1 MSKTLHFFLIF
12 GIIIKDRMYVFM
24 NDKKLNKL
32 IRIII
37 GLVILIVV
45 IIQGNL
51 FDNVSNATASINDS
65 TKSDK
70 IDAKVEG
77 NLSVSFIDVGQA
89 DSILIRNGNYNML
102 IDAGNNEDGEKLVNY
117 FKSLGIEEFT
127 YVFATHPHEDHI
139 GGMDDII
146 NNFKIDNYYMSNK
159 LSTTKTFMDV
169 LDALDGRN
177 LKYTVPNKG
186 DTLKLGDANIKVIYP
201 GDDKSNINDSSI
213 VLKITYGKNSF
224 LLTGDATSNVE
235 RKIYNED
242 IKSDVLKVAHHGSSY
257 SSTDVFLD
265 RVKPYYAVISVGKN
279 NIYNHP
285 SNKTLEKLNKRNIK
299 VYRTDL
305 DGTIVFISDGDNL
318 SVKALETD
326 TNG

>member
-1 MSKTLHFFLIF
+1 
-12 GIIIKDRMYVFM
+12 M

-37 GLVILIVV
+37 GFVILIVV
-45 IIQGNL
+45 TIQGNL

-70 IDAKVEG
+70 IDAKVKE
-77 NLSVSFIDVGQA
+77 NFSVSFIDVGQA
-89 DSILIRNGNYNML
+89 DSVLIRNGNYNML

-169 LDALDGRN
+169 LDALDGCN

-285 SNKTLEKLNKRNIK
+285 SNNTLEKLNKRNIK

-305 DGTIVFISDGDNL
+305 DGTIVFTSDGENL
-318 SVKALETD
+318 SVKALKTD

>member
-1 MSKTLHFFLIF
+1 
-12 GIIIKDRMYVFM
+12 M

-37 GLVILIVV
+37 GFVILIVV
-45 IIQGNL
+45 TIQGNL

-70 IDAKVEG
+70 IDVKVKE
-77 NLSVSFIDVGQA
+77 NFSVSFIDVGQA
-89 DSILIRNGNYNML
+89 DSVLIRNGNYNML

-169 LDALDGRN
+169 LDALDGCN

-213 VLKITYGKNSF
+213 VLKVTYGKNSF

-285 SNKTLEKLNKRNIK
+285 SNNTLEKLNKRNIK

-305 DGTIVFISDGDNL
+305 DGTIVFISDGNNL
-318 SVKALETD
+318 SVKALKTD

>member
-1 MSKTLHFFLIF
+1 
-12 GIIIKDRMYVFM
+12 M
-24 NDKKLNKL
+24 NYKKLNKL
-32 IRIII
+32 IKIII

-45 IIQGNL
+45 TIQGNL

-70 IDAKVEG
+70 IDAKAKE
-77 NLSVSFIDVGQA
+77 NFSVSFIDVGQA
-89 DSILIRNGNYNML
+89 DSVLIRNGNYNML

-257 SSTDVFLD
+257 SSIDVFLD
-265 RVKPYYAVISVGKN
+265 KVKPYYAVISVGKN

-318 SVKALETD
+318 SVKVLKTD

>member
-1 MSKTLHFFLIF
+1 
-12 GIIIKDRMYVFM
+12 M

-32 IRIII
+32 IKIII
-37 GLVILIVV
+37 GLVILIV
-45 IIQGNL
+45 ITIQGNL

-70 IDAKVEG
+70 IDAKVNE
-77 NLSVSFIDVGQA
+77 NFSVSFIDVGQA
-89 DSILIRNGNYNML
+89 DSVLIRNGNYNML

-169 LDALDGRN
+169 LDALDRRN

-265 RVKPYYAVISVGKN
+265 KVKPYYAVISVGKN

-318 SVKALETD
+318 SVKALKTD

>member
-1 MSKTLHFFLIF
+1 
-12 GIIIKDRMYVFM
+12 M

-32 IRIII
+32 IKIII
-37 GLVILIVV
+37 GLVILIV
-45 IIQGNL
+45 ITIQGNL

-65 TKSDK
+65 SKSNK
-70 IDAKVEG
+70 IDAKVNE
-77 NLSVSFIDVGQA
+77 NFSVSFIDVGQA
-89 DSILIRNGNYNML
+89 DSVLIRNGNYNML

-146 NNFKIDNYYMSNK
+146 NNFKIDNYYMPNK

-169 LDALDGRN
+169 LDALDRRN
-177 LKYTVPNKG
+177 LKYMVPNKG

-213 VLKITYGKNSF
+213 VLKVTYGKNSF

-265 RVKPYYAVISVGKN
+265 KVKPYYAVISVGKN

-318 SVKALETD
+318 SVKALKTD

>member
-1 MSKTLHFFLIF
+1 
-12 GIIIKDRMYVFM
+12 M

-32 IRIII
+32 IKIII
-37 GLVILIVV
+37 GLVILIV
-45 IIQGNL
+45 ITIQGNL

-70 IDAKVEG
+70 IDAKVNE
-77 NLSVSFIDVGQA
+77 NFSVSFIDVGQA
-89 DSILIRNGNYNML
+89 DSVLIRNGNYNML
-102 IDAGNNEDGEKLVNY
+102 IDTGNNEDGEKLVNY

-169 LDALDGRN
+169 LDALDRRN

-186 DTLKLGDANIKVIYP
+186 DTLKLGDANIKVIYT

-265 RVKPYYAVISVGKN
+265 KVKPYYAVISVGKN

-305 DGTIVFISDGDNL
+305 DGTIVFISDGENL
-318 SVKALETD
+318 SVKALKTD

>member
-1 MSKTLHFFLIF
+1 
-12 GIIIKDRMYVFM
+12 M

-37 GLVILIVV
+37 GFVILIVV
-45 IIQGNL
+45 TIQGNL

-70 IDAKVEG
+70 IDAKVKE
-77 NLSVSFIDVGQA
+77 NFSVSFIDVGQA
-89 DSILIRNGNYNML
+89 DSVLIRNGNYNML

-127 YVFATHPHEDHI
+127 YVFATHPHEDYI

-169 LDALDGRN
+169 LDALDGCN

-305 DGTIVFISDGDNL
+305 DGTIVFTSDGENL
-318 SVKALETD
+318 SVKALKTD

>member
-1 MSKTLHFFLIF
+1 
-12 GIIIKDRMYVFM
+12 M

-32 IRIII
+32 IKIII

-45 IIQGNL
+45 TIQGNL

-65 TKSDK
+65 AKSDK
-70 IDAKVEG
+70 IDAKVKE
-77 NLSVSFIDVGQA
+77 NFSVSFIDVGQA
-89 DSILIRNGNYNML
+89 DSVLIRNGNYNML

-169 LDALDGRN
+169 LDALDRRN

-265 RVKPYYAVISVGKN
+265 KVKPYYAVISVGKN

-305 DGTIVFISDGDNL
+305 DGTITFTSDGENL
-318 SVKALETD
+318 SVQTLKTD

>member
-1 MSKTLHFFLIF
+1 
-12 GIIIKDRMYVFM
+12 M

-37 GLVILIVV
+37 GFVILIVV
-45 IIQGNL
+45 TIQGNL

-70 IDAKVEG
+70 IDAKVKE
-77 NLSVSFIDVGQA
+77 NFSVSFIDVGQA
-89 DSILIRNGNYNML
+89 DSVLIRNGNYNML

-169 LDALDGRN
+169 LDALDGCN

-305 DGTIVFISDGDNL
+305 DGTIVFTSDGENL
-318 SVKALETD
+318 SVKALKTD

>member
-1 MSKTLHFFLIF
+1 
-12 GIIIKDRMYVFM
+12 M

-37 GLVILIVV
+37 GFVILIVV
-45 IIQGNL
+45 TIQGNL

-70 IDAKVEG
+70 IDAKVKE
-77 NLSVSFIDVGQA
+77 NFSVSFIDVGQA
-89 DSILIRNGNYNML
+89 DSVLIRNGNYNML

-169 LDALDGRN
+169 LDALDGCN

-224 LLTGDATSNVE
+224 LLTGVATSNVE

-305 DGTIVFISDGDNL
+305 DGTIVFTSDGENL
-318 SVKALETD
+318 SVKALKTD

>member
-1 MSKTLHFFLIF
+1 
-12 GIIIKDRMYVFM
+12 M

-32 IRIII
+32 IKIII

-45 IIQGNL
+45 TIQGNL

-70 IDAKVEG
+70 IDAKVKE
-77 NLSVSFIDVGQA
+77 NFSVSFIDVGQA
-89 DSILIRNGNYNML
+89 DSVLIRNGNYNML

-159 LSTTKTFMDV
+159 LSTTKTFTDV

-213 VLKITYGKNSF
+213 VLKMTYGKNSF

-318 SVKALETD
+318 SVKALKTD

>member
-1 MSKTLHFFLIF
+1 
-12 GIIIKDRMYVFM
+12 M

-32 IRIII
+32 IKIIV
-37 GLVILIVV
+37 GVVILIVV
-45 IIQGNL
+45 AIQGNL

-65 TKSDK
+65 SKSNK
-70 IDAKVEG
+70 IDAKVKE
-77 NLSVSFIDVGQA
+77 NFSVSFIDVGQA
-89 DSILIRNGNYNML
+89 DSVLIRNGNYNML

-169 LDALDGRN
+169 LDALDRRN

-265 RVKPYYAVISVGKN
+265 KVKPYYAVILVGKN

-318 SVKALETD
+318 NVKALKTD

>member
-1 MSKTLHFFLIF
+1 
-12 GIIIKDRMYVFM
+12 M

-32 IRIII
+32 IKIIV
-37 GLVILIVV
+37 GVVILIVV
-45 IIQGNL
+45 AIQGNL

-70 IDAKVEG
+70 IDVKVEG
-77 NLSVSFIDVGQA
+77 NLFVSFIDVGQA
-89 DSILIRNGNYNML
+89 DSVLIRNGNYNML

-146 NNFKIDNYYMSNK
+146 NNFKIDNYYMPNK

-169 LDALDGRN
+169 LDALDGHN
-177 LKYTVPNKG
+177 LKYMVPNKG

-213 VLKITYGKNSF
+213 VLKITYGKTSF

-257 SSTDVFLD
+257 SSTDVFLYK
-265 RVKPYYAVISVGKN
+265 VKPYYAVISVGKN

-285 SNKTLEKLNKRNIK
+285 SNKTLEKLNKSNIK

-318 SVKALETD
+318 SVKALKTD

>member
-1 MSKTLHFFLIF
+1 
-12 GIIIKDRMYVFM
+12 M

-32 IRIII
+32 IKTII

-45 IIQGNL
+45 TIQGNL

-70 IDAKVEG
+70 IDAKLKE
-77 NLSVSFIDVGQA
+77 NFSVSFIDVGQA
-89 DSILIRNGNYNML
+89 DSVLIRNGNYNML

-265 RVKPYYAVISVGKN
+265 KVKPYYAVISVGKN

-318 SVKALETD
+318 SVKALKTD

>member
-1 MSKTLHFFLIF
+1 
-12 GIIIKDRMYVFM
+12 M

-32 IRIII
+32 IKIII

-45 IIQGNL
+45 TIQGNL

-70 IDAKVEG
+70 IDAKVKE
-77 NLSVSFIDVGQA
+77 NFSVSFIDVGQA
-89 DSILIRNGNYNML
+89 DSVLIRNGNYNML

-117 FKSLGIEEFT
+117 FKSLGIGEFT

-146 NNFKIDNYYMSNK
+146 NNFKIDNYYMPNK

-213 VLKITYGKNSF
+213 VLKVTYGKNSF

-305 DGTIVFISDGDNL
+305 DGTIVFTSDGENL
-318 SVKALETD
+318 SVKALKTD

>member
-1 MSKTLHFFLIF
+1 
-12 GIIIKDRMYVFM
+12 M

-32 IRIII
+32 IKIII

-45 IIQGNL
+45 TIQGNL

-70 IDAKVEG
+70 IDAKLKE
-77 NLSVSFIDVGQA
+77 NFSVSFIDVGQA
-89 DSILIRNGNYNML
+89 DSVLIRNGNYNML

-305 DGTIVFISDGDNL
+305 DGTIVFISDGNNL
-318 SVKALETD
+318 SVKALKTD

>member
-1 MSKTLHFFLIF
+1 
-12 GIIIKDRMYVFM
+12 M

-77 NLSVSFIDVGQA
+77 NFSVSFIDVGQA

-318 SVKALETD
+318 SVQTLETD

>member
-1 MSKTLHFFLIF
+1 
-12 GIIIKDRMYVFM
+12 M

-32 IRIII
+32 IKIII

-45 IIQGNL
+45 TIQGNL

-70 IDAKVEG
+70 IDAKVKE
-77 NLSVSFIDVGQA
+77 NFSVSFIDVGQA
-89 DSILIRNGNYNML
+89 DSVLIRNGNYNML

-117 FKSLGIEEFT
+117 FKTLGIEEFT

-265 RVKPYYAVISVGKN
+265 KVKPYYAVISVGKN

-305 DGTIVFISDGDNL
+305 DGTIVFTSDGENL
-318 SVKALETD
+318 SVKALKTD

>member
-1 MSKTLHFFLIF
+1 
-12 GIIIKDRMYVFM
+12 M

-32 IRIII
+32 IKIIV
-37 GLVILIVV
+37 GVVILIVV
-45 IIQGNL
+45 TIQGNL
-51 FDNVSNATASINDS
+51 FDNVSNTTASINDS

-89 DSILIRNGNYNML
+89 DSVLIRNGNYNML

-305 DGTIVFISDGDNL
+305 DGTITFTSDGENL
-318 SVKALETD
+318 SVQTLETD

>member
-1 MSKTLHFFLIF
+1 
-12 GIIIKDRMYVFM
+12 M

-32 IRIII
+32 IKIIV
-37 GLVILIVV
+37 GVVILIVV
-45 IIQGNL
+45 AIQGNL
-51 FDNVSNATASINDS
+51 FDNVSNVAASINDS

-77 NLSVSFIDVGQA
+77 NLSVSFLDVGQA
-89 DSILIRNGNYNML
+89 DSVFIRNGNYNML

-117 FKSLGIEEFT
+117 FKSLGIGEFT

-146 NNFKIDNYYMSNK
+146 NNFKIDNYYMPNK

-169 LDALDGRN
+169 LDALDRRN

-186 DTLKLGDANIKVIYP
+186 DTIKLGDVNIKVIYA
-201 GDDKSNINDSSI
+201 GDETNDINDSSI
-213 VLKITYGKNSF
+213 ILKLTYDKNSF

-318 SVKALETD
+318 SVQTLETD

>member
-1 MSKTLHFFLIF
+1 
-12 GIIIKDRMYVFM
+12 M

-32 IRIII
+32 IKIII
-37 GLVILIVV
+37 GLVILIV
-45 IIQGNL
+45 ITIQGNL

-70 IDAKVEG
+70 IDAKVNE
-77 NLSVSFIDVGQA
+77 NFSVSFIDVGQA
-89 DSILIRNGNYNML
+89 DSVLIRNGNYNML

-235 RKIYNED
+235 RKIYNEN

-265 RVKPYYAVISVGKN
+265 KVKPYYAVISVGKN

-318 SVKALETD
+318 SVKALKTD

>member
-1 MSKTLHFFLIF
+1 
-12 GIIIKDRMYVFM
+12 M

-32 IRIII
+32 IKIII

-45 IIQGNL
+45 TIQGNL

-70 IDAKVEG
+70 IDAKVKE
-77 NLSVSFIDVGQA
+77 NFSVSFIDVGQA
-89 DSILIRNGNYNML
+89 DSVLIRNGNYNML
-102 IDAGNNEDGEKLVNY
+102 IDAGNNEDGEKLVDY

-169 LDALDGRN
+169 LDALDRRN

-265 RVKPYYAVISVGKN
+265 KVKPYYAVISVGKN

-318 SVKALETD
+318 SVKALKTN

>member
-1 MSKTLHFFLIF
+1 
-12 GIIIKDRMYVFM
+12 M

-37 GLVILIVV
+37 GFVILIVV
-45 IIQGNL
+45 TIQGNL

-70 IDAKVEG
+70 IDAKVKE
-77 NLSVSFIDVGQA
+77 NFSVSFIDVGQA
-89 DSILIRNGNYNML
+89 DSVLIRNGNYNML

-169 LDALDGRN
+169 LDALDGCN

-265 RVKPYYAVISVGKN
+265 RVNPYYAVISVGKN

-305 DGTIVFISDGDNL
+305 DGTIVFTSDGENL
-318 SVKALETD
+318 SVKALKTD

>member
-1 MSKTLHFFLIF
+1 
-12 GIIIKDRMYVFM
+12 M

-32 IRIII
+32 IKIII

-70 IDAKVEG
+70 IDAKVKE
-77 NLSVSFIDVGQA
+77 NFSVSFIDVGQA
-89 DSILIRNGNYNML
+89 DSVLIRNGNYNML

-169 LDALDGRN
+169 LDALDGCN

-305 DGTIVFISDGDNL
+305 DGTITFTSDGENL
-318 SVKALETD
+318 SVQTLETD

>member
-1 MSKTLHFFLIF
+1 
-12 GIIIKDRMYVFM
+12 M

-32 IRIII
+32 IKIII

-45 IIQGNL
+45 TIQGNL
-51 FDNVSNATASINDS
+51 FDNVSNTTASINDS

-89 DSILIRNGNYNML
+89 DSVLIRNGNYNML

-224 LLTGDATSNVE
+224 LLTGDVTSNVE

-318 SVKALETD
+318 SVKALKTD

>member
-1 MSKTLHFFLIF
+1 
-12 GIIIKDRMYVFM
+12 M

-37 GLVILIVV
+37 GFVILIVV
-45 IIQGNL
+45 TIQGNL

-70 IDAKVEG
+70 IDAKVKE
-77 NLSVSFIDVGQA
+77 NFSVSFIDVGQA
-89 DSILIRNGNYNML
+89 DSVLIRNGNYNML

-213 VLKITYGKNSF
+213 VLKVTYGKNSF

-285 SNKTLEKLNKRNIK
+285 SNNTLEKLNKRNIK

-305 DGTIVFISDGDNL
+305 DGTIVFISDGNNL
-318 SVKALETD
+318 SVKALKTD

>member
-1 MSKTLHFFLIF
+1 
-12 GIIIKDRMYVFM
+12 M

-32 IRIII
+32 IKIII

-45 IIQGNL
+45 TIQGNL

-70 IDAKVEG
+70 IDAKVKE
-77 NLSVSFIDVGQA
+77 NFSVSFIDVGQA
-89 DSILIRNGNYNML
+89 DSVLIRNGNYNML

-242 IKSDVLKVAHHGSSY
+242 IKSYVLKVAHHGSSY

-265 RVKPYYAVISVGKN
+265 KVKPYYAVISVGKN

-299 VYRTDL
+299 AYRTDL

-318 SVKALETD
+318 SVKALKTD

>member
-1 MSKTLHFFLIF
+1 
-12 GIIIKDRMYVFM
+12 M

-70 IDAKVEG
+70 IDAKVNE
-77 NLSVSFIDVGQA
+77 NFSVSFIDVGQA

-186 DTLKLGDANIKVIYP
+186 DTLKLGDANIKVIYL

-213 VLKITYGKNSF
+213 VLKVTYGKNSF

-235 RKIYNED
+235 RRIYNED

-318 SVKALETD
+318 SVQTLETN

>member
-1 MSKTLHFFLIF
+1 
-12 GIIIKDRMYVFM
+12 M

-32 IRIII
+32 IKIII
-37 GLVILIVV
+37 GLVILIV
-45 IIQGNL
+45 ITIQGNL

-70 IDAKVEG
+70 IDAKVNE
-77 NLSVSFIDVGQA
+77 NFSVSFIDVGQA
-89 DSILIRNGNYNML
+89 DSVLIRNGNYNML

-265 RVKPYYAVISVGKN
+265 KVKPYYAVISVGKN

-299 VYRTDL
+299 AYRTDL

-318 SVKALETD
+318 SVKALKTD

>member
-1 MSKTLHFFLIF
+1 
-12 GIIIKDRMYVFM
+12 M

-32 IRIII
+32 IKIII
-37 GLVILIVV
+37 GLVILIV
-45 IIQGNL
+45 ITIQGNL

-70 IDAKVEG
+70 IDAKVKE
-77 NLSVSFIDVGQA
+77 NFSVSFIDVGQA
-89 DSILIRNGNYNML
+89 DSVLIRNGNYNML

-257 SSTDVFLD
+257 SSIDVFLD
-265 RVKPYYAVISVGKN
+265 KVKPYYAVISVGKN

-305 DGTIVFISDGDNL
+305 DGTIVFISNGDNL
-318 SVKALETD
+318 SVKALKTD

>member
-1 MSKTLHFFLIF
+1 
-12 GIIIKDRMYVFM
+12 M

-32 IRIII
+32 IKIII

-45 IIQGNL
+45 TIQGNL

-70 IDAKVEG
+70 IDAKVKE
-77 NLSVSFIDVGQA
+77 NFSVSFIDVGQA
-89 DSILIRNGNYNML
+89 DSVLIRNGNYNML

-186 DTLKLGDANIKVIYP
+186 DMLKLGDANIKVIYP

-265 RVKPYYAVISVGKN
+265 KVKPYYAVISVGKN

-299 VYRTDL
+299 AYRTDL

-318 SVKALETD
+318 SVKALKTD

>member
-1 MSKTLHFFLIF
+1 
-12 GIIIKDRMYVFM
+12 M

-37 GLVILIVV
+37 GFVILIVV

-70 IDAKVEG
+70 IDAKVNE
-77 NLSVSFIDVGQA
+77 NFSVSFIDVGQA
-89 DSILIRNGNYNML
+89 DSVLIRNGNYNML

-305 DGTIVFISDGDNL
+305 DGTITFTSDGENL
-318 SVKALETD
+318 SVQTLETD

>member
-1 MSKTLHFFLIF
+1 
-12 GIIIKDRMYVFM
+12 M

-32 IRIII
+32 IKIII
-37 GLVILIVV
+37 GLVILIV
-45 IIQGNL
+45 ITIQGNL
-51 FDNVSNATASINDS
+51 LDNVSNATASINDS

-70 IDAKVEG
+70 IDAKVNE
-77 NLSVSFIDVGQA
+77 NFSVSFIDVGQA
-89 DSILIRNGNYNML
+89 DSVLIRNGNYNML

-127 YVFATHPHEDHI
+127 YVFATHTHEDHI

-265 RVKPYYAVISVGKN
+265 KVKPYYAVISVGKN

-305 DGTIVFISDGDNL
+305 DGTIVFISDGENL
-318 SVKALETD
+318 SVKALKTD

>member
-1 MSKTLHFFLIF
+1 
-12 GIIIKDRMYVFM
+12 M

-32 IRIII
+32 IKIII
-37 GLVILIVV
+37 GLVILIV
-45 IIQGNL
+45 ITIQGNL

-70 IDAKVEG
+70 IDAKVNE
-77 NLSVSFIDVGQA
+77 NFSVSFIDVGQA
-89 DSILIRNGNYNML
+89 DSVLIRNGNYNML

-177 LKYTVPNKG
+177 LKYMVPNKG

-265 RVKPYYAVISVGKN
+265 KVKPYYAVISVGKN

-318 SVKALETD
+318 SVKALKTD

>member
-1 MSKTLHFFLIF
+1 
-12 GIIIKDRMYVFM
+12 M

-32 IRIII
+32 IKIII
-37 GLVILIVV
+37 GLVILIV
-45 IIQGNL
+45 ITIQGNL

-70 IDAKVEG
+70 IDAKVNE
-77 NLSVSFIDVGQA
+77 NFSVSFIDVGQA
-89 DSILIRNGNYNML
+89 DSVLIRNGNYNML

-265 RVKPYYAVISVGKN
+265 KVKPYYAVISVGKN

-318 SVKALETD
+318 SVKALKTD

>member
-1 MSKTLHFFLIF
+1 
-12 GIIIKDRMYVFM
+12 M

-37 GLVILIVV
+37 GFVILIVV
-45 IIQGNL
+45 TIQGNL

-70 IDAKVEG
+70 IDAKVKE
-77 NLSVSFIDVGQA
+77 NFSVSFIDVGQA
-89 DSILIRNGNYNML
+89 DSVLNRNGNYNML

-169 LDALDGRN
+169 LDALDGCN

-305 DGTIVFISDGDNL
+305 DGTIVFTSDGENL
-318 SVKALETD
+318 SVKALKTD

>member
-1 MSKTLHFFLIF
+1 
-12 GIIIKDRMYVFM
+12 M

-45 IIQGNL
+45 TIQGNL
-51 FDNVSNATASINDS
+51 FNNVSNATASINDS

-89 DSILIRNGNYNML
+89 DSVLIRNGNYNML

-159 LSTTKTFMDV
+159 LSTTKTFTDV

-213 VLKITYGKNSF
+213 VLKIIYGKNSF

-318 SVKALETD
+318 SVQTLETD